1 MTIND
6 NLISKPRGG
15 TYLVPFLLVT
25 SLFFLWGFAHSL
37 LDVLNKHFQ
46 EILGVS
52 KAQSGLIQAAV
63 YGGYFFMAIPA
74 GLFMKRFGYKKG
86 ILLGLLLYAGGA
98 FLFYPAI
105 HIQAFWA
112 FLVALFIIALG
123 LTCLE
128 TAANPYSTV
137 LGPPERS
144 AQRLNL
150 SQSFNG
156 LGWVIGPVVGS
167 MVLFATTSGDNKFAT
182 LAIPYIGIGVI
193 VLLVAFL
200 FFITKLPDIDEAA
213 LQHADADQ
221 QDNRANEK
229 PLFRHPHFIFAV
241 IAQFFY
247 VAAQTGINSFFINY
261 VTEVF
266 HQSSADHFAGAH
278 LLHRLTDLVGRFN
291 PGITEYESL
300 LNTTAG
306 LMLSFS
312 FGLFMIGRFLGSLVL
327 TWIKPA
333 KLLLVYALLCMI
345 LTGLVI
351 SGAGMIGIVSLSL
364 IYLFMSV
371 MFPTIFALGL
381 KNLGNHT
388 RRASSFIVMAI
399 VGGAVFTPLMGLIA
413 DHSSM
418 QAGFIVPLVCFT
430 VVLAFAWKMIVTL
443 SSHDNKKYN
452 YEAR

>member
-1 MTIND
+1 MTKPHPS
-6 NLISKPRGG
+6 LIANPRGG
-15 TYLVPFLLVT
+15 NYLVPFLLVT
-25 SLFFLWGFAHSL
+25 SLFFLWGFAHSI

-52 KAQSGLIQAAV
+52 KAQSGLVQAAV
-63 YGGYFFMAIPA
+63 YGGYFIMAIPA

-86 ILLGLLLYAGGA
+86 ILLGLLLYAIGA
-98 FLFYPAI
+98 FLFYPAV
-105 HIQAFWA
+105 HIQEFWA
-112 FLVALFIIALG
+112 FLAALFVIALG

-128 TAANPYSTV
+128 TAANPYATV

-156 LGWVIGPVVGS
+156 LGWVIGPIAGS
-167 MVLFATTSGDNKFAT
+167 LILFATTSGDNKFAT
-182 LAIPYIGIGVI
+182 LAIPYIGIGIV

-200 FFITKLPDIDEAA
+200 FFITKLPDIDEAV
-213 LQHADADQ
+213 LS
-221 QDNRANEK
+221 EK
-229 PLFRHPHFIFAV
+229 SGGSGESGEKSLFKHPHFVFAV
-241 IAQFFY
+241 VAQFFY

-261 VTEVF
+261 VTDTF
-266 HQSSADHFAGAH
+266 HQSSSSHIAGAH
-278 LLHRLTDLVGRFN
+278 MLQWLTDLVGRLN

-312 FGLFMIGRFLGSLVL
+312 FGLFMAGRFLGSLLL
-327 TWIKPA
+327 TWIKPSR
-333 KLLLVYALLCMI
+333 LLLVYSVLCMG

-351 SGAGMIGIVSLSL
+351 TGAGMAGIVSLSL

-381 KNLGNHT
+381 KSLGSHT

-399 VGGAVFTPLMGLIA
+399 VGGAVFTPIMGLIA
-413 DHSSM
+413 DMSSM
-418 QAGFIVPLVCFT
+418 KTGFFVPLFCFS
-430 VVLAFAWKMIVTL
+430 VVFLFAWKGYKM
-443 SSHDNKKYN
+443 KP
-452 YEAR
+452 A

>member
-1 MTIND
+1 MTKNQEPRTKD
-6 NLISKPRGG
+6 SLLANPRGSS
-15 TYLVPFLLVT
+15 YLLPFLLVT

-52 KAQSGLIQAAV
+52 KAQSGLVQAAV
-63 YGGYFFMAIPA
+63 YGGYFVMAIPA
-74 GLFMKRFGYKKG
+74 GLFMKRYGYKKG
-86 ILLGLLLYAGGA
+86 ILLGLLLYACGA

-105 HIQAFWA
+105 HIQTFWA

-128 TAANPYSTV
+128 TAANPYATIM
-137 LGPPERS
+137 GPPERS

-156 LGWVIGPVVGS
+156 LGWVIGPVAGS
-167 MVLFATTSGDNKFAT
+167 LILFATTSGDNKFAT
-182 LAIPYIGIGVI
+182 LAIPYIGIGII
-193 VLLVAFL
+193 VLFVAFL

-213 LQHADADQ
+213 LQHNTQ
-221 QDNRANEK
+221 EVENSPVIEK

-261 VTEVF
+261 VTDIF
-266 HQSSADHFAGAH
+266 HQSTSGHFAGAGM
-278 LLHRLTDLVGRFN
+278 LNWLTDLVGRMN
-291 PGITEYESL
+291 PGISEHESL

-312 FGLFMIGRFLGSLVL
+312 FGLFMAGRFLGSLFL

-333 KLLLVYALLCMI
+333 KLLLIYALLCI
-345 LTGLVI
+345 VLTGIVI
-351 SGAGMIGIVSLSL
+351 SGAGMVGIVSLSL

-381 KNLGNHT
+381 RNLGSHT

-399 VGGAVFTPLMGLIA
+399 VGGAVFTPIMGLIA

-418 QAGFIVPLVCFT
+418 RIGFVVPLVCF
-430 VVLAFAWKMIVTL
+430 VVVMAFAWKNNRI
-443 SSHDNKKYN
+443 SNI
-452 YEAR
+452 A

>member
-1 MTIND
+1 MSKKPS
-6 NLISKPRGG
+6 LILNPRGG
-15 TYLVPFLLVT
+15 NYLLPFVLVT

-52 KAQSGLIQAAV
+52 KAQSGLVQAAV
-63 YGGYFFMAIPA
+63 YGGYFLMAIPA
-74 GLFMKRFGYKKG
+74 GIFMKRYGYKKG

-156 LGWVIGPVVGS
+156 LGWVIGPIFGS
-167 MVLFATTSGDNKFAT
+167 LIILATTSGENRFAS
-182 LAIPYIGIGVI
+182 LAIPYIGIGVV
-193 VLLVAFL
+193 VLVVAFL

-213 LQHADADQ
+213 LQHADQTVEEEETA
-221 QDNRANEK
+221 RTAYK
-229 PLFRHPHFIFAV
+229 SLLHYPHFVFAV
-241 IAQFFY
+241 VAQFFY

-261 VTEVF
+261 VTDVF
-266 HQSSADHFAGAH
+266 HQIPSGRFPGSNQMEQ
-278 LLHRLTDLVGRFN
+278 LTGLVARFN
-291 PGITEYESL
+291 PGITDPEKL

-312 FGLFMIGRFLGSLVL
+312 FGLFMIGRFIGSFLL
-327 TWIKPA
+327 TWMKPDR
-333 KLLLVYALLCMI
+333 LLAAYALLCVI
-345 LTGLVI
+345 LTGVVMT
-351 SGAGMIGIVSLSL
+351 GAGIIGILALSL
-364 IYLFMSV
+364 IYLFMSI
-371 MFPTIFALGL
+371 MFPTIFALGIRS
-381 KNLGNHT
+381 LGSHT

-399 VGGAVFTPLMGLIA
+399 VGGAIFTPVMGLIA
-413 DHSSM
+413 DYSSM
-418 QAGFIVPLVCFT
+418 KIGFVVPLICFA
-430 VVLAFAWKMIVTL
+430 VVLAFAIRGIRNPKSGIQF
-443 SSHDNKKYN
+443 
-452 YEAR
+452 R

>member
-1 MTIND
+1 MTKNQEPRTKD
-6 NLISKPRGG
+6 SLLANPRGG
-15 TYLVPFLLVT
+15 SYLLPYLLVT

-52 KAQSGLIQAAV
+52 KAQSGLVQAAV
-63 YGGYFFMAIPA
+63 YGGYFVMAIPA

-105 HIQAFWA
+105 HIQTFWA
-112 FLVALFIIALG
+112 FLIALFIIALG

-137 LGPPERS
+137 LGPPERA

-167 MVLFATTSGDNKFAT
+167 LILFATTSGDNKFAT
-182 LAIPYIGIGVI
+182 LAIPYIGIGII
-193 VLLVAFL
+193 VLFVALL

-213 LQHADADQ
+213 LQRSNQ
-221 QDNRANEK
+221 EVENSQVIGK
-229 PLFRHPHFIFAV
+229 PLFRHPLFIFAV

-261 VTEVF
+261 VTDIF
-266 HQSSADHFAGAH
+266 HQSTSGHFAGAGM
-278 LLHRLTDLVGRFN
+278 LNWLTDLVGRLN
-291 PGITEYESL
+291 PGISEHESL

-312 FGLFMIGRFLGSLVL
+312 FGLFMAGRFLGSLFL

-333 KLLLVYALLCMI
+333 RLLLIYALLCII
-345 LTGLVI
+345 LTGIVI
-351 SGAGMIGIVSLSL
+351 TGAGMIGIVPLSL

-381 KNLGNHT
+381 RNLGSHT

-399 VGGAVFTPLMGLIA
+399 VGGAVFTPVMGLIA

-418 QAGFIVPLVCFT
+418 RIGFVVPMVCFA
-430 VVLAFAWKMIVTL
+430 VVMAFAWKNNRI
-443 SSHDNKKYN
+443 SDI
-452 YEAR
+452 A

>member
-1 MTIND
+1 MTKK
-6 NLISKPRGG
+6 L
-15 TYLVPFLLVT
+15 PFILVT
-25 SLFFLWGFAHSL
+25 SLFFLWGFAHSI

-52 KAQSGLIQAAV
+52 KAQSGLVQAAV
-63 YGGYFFMAIPA
+63 YGGYFIMAVPA
-74 GLFMKRFGYKKG
+74 GLFMNRFGYKKG
-86 ILLGLLLYAGGA
+86 ILLGLFLYAGGA

-105 HIQAFWA
+105 HIQTFWA

-128 TAANPYSTV
+128 TAANPYATV
-137 LGPPERS
+137 LGPAETAAR
-144 AQRLNL
+144 RLNL

-156 LGWVIGPVVGS
+156 LGWVIGPIAGS
-167 MVLFATTSGDNKFAT
+167 MILFAASAGENKFST
-182 LAIPYIGIGVI
+182 LAIPYMGIGVV

-200 FFITKLPDIDEAA
+200 FFITRLPDIDEAA
-213 LQHADADQ
+213 MQRTHEDDGPETEE
-221 QDNRANEK
+221 RT
-229 PLFRHPHFIFAV
+229 LFSHPHFVFAV

-261 VTEVF
+261 VTEIF
-266 HQSSADHFAGAH
+266 HQPSFGQMPGANM
-278 LLHRLTDLVGRFN
+278 LHGLTGVVGRMN
-291 PGITEYESL
+291 PGISGEESL

-312 FGLFMIGRFLGSLVL
+312 FGLFMIGRFLGSLLL

-333 KLLLVYALLCMI
+333 SLLLIYSILCI
-345 LTGLVI
+345 LLTGLVI
-351 SGAGMIGIVSLSL
+351 TGAGMIGIISLSL
-364 IYLFMSV
+364 IYLFMSI

-381 KNLGNHT
+381 KSMGKHT

-418 QAGFIVPLVCFT
+418 RTGFIVPVICFA
-430 VVLAFAWKMIVTL
+430 VVFLFAWNGHRLKL
-443 SSHDNKKYN
+443 
-452 YEAR
+452 A

>member
-1 MTIND
+1 MKRTFSI
-6 NLISKPRGG
+6 ISKPGG
-15 TYLVPFLLVT
+15 GSYLLPYLLVT
-25 SLFFLWGFAHSL
+25 SLFFLWGFAHSI

-52 KAQSGLIQAAV
+52 KAQSGLVQAAV
-63 YGGYFFMAIPA
+63 YGGYFIMAIPA
-74 GLFMKRFGYKKG
+74 GLFMKRFGYRKG
-86 ILLGLLLYAGGA
+86 ILLGLLLYAAGA
-98 FLFYPAI
+98 FLFYPAV

-128 TAANPYSTV
+128 TAANPYATV
-137 LGPPERS
+137 LGPPEQS

-156 LGWVIGPVVGS
+156 LGWVIGPVAGS
-167 MVLFATTSGDNKFAT
+167 LILFATASESNKFAT
-182 LAIPYIGIGVI
+182 LAIPYVGIGIV

-200 FFITKLPDIDEAA
+200 FFITRLPDIDAA
-213 LQHADADQ
+213 AMNHQGGNVHDTGTD
-221 QDNRANEK
+221 DTK
-229 PLFRHPHFIFAV
+229 PLFLHSHLVFAV

-261 VTEVF
+261 VTDVF
-266 HQSSADHFAGAH
+266 HQSRSGHFAGIN
-278 LLHRLTDLVGRFN
+278 LLHQLTELVAQMN
-291 PGITEYESL
+291 PGITEYNKL

-312 FGLFMIGRFLGSLVL
+312 FGLFMIGRFLGSLLL
-327 TWIKPA
+327 TWIRPSR
-333 KLLLVYALLCMI
+333 LLQVYSLMCIL

-351 SGAGMIGIVSLSL
+351 TGAGMIGIISLSL

-381 KNLGNHT
+381 KSLGRHT
-388 RRASSFIVMAI
+388 QRASSFIVMAI
-399 VGGAVFTPLMGLIA
+399 VGGAIFTPVMGLIA
-413 DHSSM
+413 DLSSM
-418 QAGFIVPLVCFT
+418 RIGFVVPLFSF
-430 VVLAFAWKMIVTL
+430 LIVFLFSWQGYRVKT
-443 SSHDNKKYN
+443 
-452 YEAR
+452 R

>member
-1 MTIND
+1 MTKK
-6 NLISKPRGG
+6 L
-15 TYLVPFLLVT
+15 PFILVT

-52 KAQSGLIQAAV
+52 KAQSGLVQAAV
-63 YGGYFFMAIPA
+63 YGGYFIMAVPA
-74 GLFMKRFGYKKG
+74 GLFMSRFGYKKG
-86 ILLGLLLYAGGA
+86 ILLGLFLYAGGA

-105 HIQAFWA
+105 HIQTFWA
-112 FLVALFIIALG
+112 FLAALFIIALG

-128 TAANPYSTV
+128 TAANPYATV
-137 LGPPERS
+137 LGPPEKA

-156 LGWVIGPVVGS
+156 LGWVVGPIAGS
-167 MVLFATTSGDNKFAT
+167 LILFAATSGDNKFAT
-182 LAIPYIGIGVI
+182 LAIPYLGIGIV

-213 LQHADADQ
+213 LIHTNSEDCGADADV
-221 QDNRANEK
+221 
-229 PLFRHPHFIFAV
+229 PLFRHPHFVFAV

-261 VTEVF
+261 VAEIF
-266 HQSSADHFAGAH
+266 HHPSFGQMPGANV
-278 LLHRLTDLVGRFN
+278 LQWLTGLVGRMN
-291 PGITEYESL
+291 PGLSGEENL

-312 FGLFMIGRFLGSLVL
+312 FGLFMIGRFLGSLLL
-327 TWIKPA
+327 TWINPA
-333 KLLLVYALLCMI
+333 RLLLIYSILCI
-345 LTGLVI
+345 LLTGMVI
-351 SGAGMIGIVSLSL
+351 TGAGIIGIVSLSL
-364 IYLFMSV
+364 IYLFMSI

-381 KNLGNHT
+381 KSMGKHT

-418 QAGFIVPLVCFT
+418 RTGFIMPVICFA
-430 VVLAFAWKMIVTL
+430 VVFLFAWRGHSLLPRKLLYSGKT
-443 SSHDNKKYN
+443 
-452 YEAR
+452 E

>member
-1 MTIND
+1 MPNKPS
-6 NLISKPRGG
+6 LIANPRGG
-15 TYLVPFLLVT
+15 SYLAPFLLVT

-52 KAQSGLIQAAV
+52 KAQSGLVQAAV
-63 YGGYFFMAIPA
+63 YGGYFIMAVPA
-74 GLFMKRFGYKKG
+74 GIFMKQFGYKKG
-86 ILLGLLLYAGGA
+86 ILLGLFLYAGGA

-105 HIQAFWA
+105 HIQTFWA
-112 FLVALFIIALG
+112 FLIALFIIALG

-137 LGPPERS
+137 LGPPERA

-156 LGWVIGPVVGS
+156 LGWVIGPIAGS
-167 MVLFATTSGDNKFAT
+167 LILFSTASGDNKFAT
-182 LAIPYIGIGVI
+182 LAIPYVVIGVV
-193 VLLVAFL
+193 VLLVAVL
-200 FFITKLPDIDEAA
+200 FIITRLPNVDEAA
-213 LQHADADQ
+213 LQHAGQTADAEENAQ
-221 QDNRANEK
+221 KSYQS
-229 PLFRHPHFIFAV
+229 LLHYPHFVFAV
-241 IAQFFY
+241 VAQFFY

-266 HQSSADHFAGAH
+266 QQIPDRPVPGAGI
-278 LLHRLTDLVGRFN
+278 LISLTELVGRIN
-291 PGITEYESL
+291 PGITEHQNL

-312 FGLFMIGRFLGSLVL
+312 FGLFMLGRFLGSLFL
-327 TWIKPA
+327 TWIRPGR
-333 KLLLVYALLCMI
+333 LLAVYALVNVL
-345 LTGLVI
+345 LTALVI
-351 SGAGMIGIVSLSL
+351 TGAGIYGILSLSL

-381 KNLGNHT
+381 SGLGSHT
-388 RRASSFIVMAI
+388 KRASSFIVMAI
-399 VGGAVFTPLMGLIA
+399 VGGAVFTPVMGWIA

-418 QAGFIVPLVCFT
+418 KIGFLVPLVCFA
-430 VVLAFAWKMIVTL
+430 VVLAYAIYD
-443 SSHDNKKYN
+443 S
-452 YEAR
+452 R

>member
-1 MTIND
+1 MTKS
-6 NLISKPRGG
+6 LISNPKGG

-52 KAQSGLIQAAV
+52 KAQSGLVQAAV
-63 YGGYFFMAIPA
+63 YGGYFIMAIPA
-74 GLFMKRFGYKKG
+74 GIFMKRFGYKKG
-86 ILLGLLLYAGGA
+86 ILLGLFLYAGGA
-98 FLFYPAI
+98 FLFYPAV
-105 HIQAFWA
+105 HIQTFWA
-112 FLVALFIIALG
+112 FLGALFIIALG

-156 LGWVIGPVVGS
+156 LGWVIGPIIGS
-167 MVLFATTSGDNKFAT
+167 LVLFATTSGDNRFAT
-182 LAIPYIGIGVI
+182 LAIPYIGIGLV
-193 VLLVAFL
+193 VLAVALL
-200 FFITKLPDIDEAA
+200 FFLTRLPDIDEAV
-213 LQHADADQ
+213 LQHTESTIDEESDSKTAYKSLLQ
-221 QDNRANEK
+221 Y
-229 PLFRHPHFIFAV
+229 PLFVFAV
-241 IAQFFY
+241 VAQFFY

-261 VTEVF
+261 VTDIMARKGTG
-266 HQSSADHFAGAH
+266 HLPGSGA
-278 LLHRLTDLVGRFN
+278 LDQLTGLVGSMN
-291 PGITEYESL
+291 PGITDPNSL
-300 LNTTAG
+300 MNTTAG

-312 FGLFMIGRFLGSLVL
+312 FGLFMAGRFIGSLLL
-327 TWIKPA
+327 TWIKPDR
-333 KLLLVYALLCMI
+333 LLTIYAIACLI
-345 LTGLVI
+345 LTGLVVV
-351 SGAGMIGIVSLSL
+351 GAGIYGIIALCL

-381 KNLGNHT
+381 KGLGSHT

-399 VGGAVFTPLMGLIA
+399 VGGAVFTPLMGLLA

-418 QAGFIVPLVCFT
+418 QVGFLVPAVCFA
-430 VVLAFAWKMIVTL
+430 VVLAFAVRAG
-443 SSHDNKKYN
+443 SGVKYGI
-452 YEAR
+452 R